1 MASSAGPRTLREAAP
16 YVDRIELMGWPVS
29 DVGDPVEFAGKVAA
43 FSEDDLRARVEL
55 AREVAPDTPLGFLAL
70 VGAGSDPALRQR
82 GKMMGDRI
90 FGGFL
95 GEPERVATNLRRLG
109 ELGIDRVQI
118 APSTPDT
125 LSLLAPYLNEG

>member
-1 MASSAGPRTLREAAP
+1 
-16 YVDRIELMGWPVS
+16 
-29 DVGDPVEFAGKVAA
+29 
-43 FSEDDLRARVEL
+43 
-55 AREVAPDTPLGFLAL
+55 
-70 VGAGSDPALRQR
+70 
-82 GKMMGDRI
+82 MMGDRV